1 MDEDELRSPAVT
13 KHEIEKTIKF
23 QINA

>member
-1 MDEDELRSPAVT
+1 MDEDELRSPDVT